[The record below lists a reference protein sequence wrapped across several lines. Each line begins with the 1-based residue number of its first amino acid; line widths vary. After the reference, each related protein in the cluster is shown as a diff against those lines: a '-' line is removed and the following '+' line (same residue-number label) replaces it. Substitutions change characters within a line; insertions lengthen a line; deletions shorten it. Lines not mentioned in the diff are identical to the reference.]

1 MKKTVLFVLALCLC
15 FTAFSAVFAEGDTG
29 EAAEN
34 DMILNDGTPWVDWSL
49 RENIA
54 QIGEKPDSPK
64 DDFYLR
70 TNYDWLKST
79 EIAPGQSYSSPFID
93 VETEVGRLCLEVLK
107 DTTLKS
113 EDAAQA
119 QYLYNAFLDWDA
131 RNALGV
137 EPLQKTIN
145 RISAVSTLDELTR
158 MLCDKEY
165 AGEKLFEAD
174 VQVNYSEPDTWI
186 TDIQPIDLLLDD
198 SAEYRERTE
207 QGDYFEA
214 VYREFMPRMLEKLGY
229 STEEAD
235 GMLTR
240 TFALEA
246 ELADSIM
253 TSAEEYEPD
262 FYQRISNQM
271 SRAEAETLC
280 SALPWLEMLD
290 GQGYAGA
297 QRYQVEQPAYLQKLD
312 GIYREE
318 RLEDLK
324 NYLIVSTVYDHMKI
338 LDRESFD
345 LYNDIRNSKYGI
357 EGSLPDEERACQ
369 EVRSNLPKQTDCAFF
384 EKYDPT
390 KMKADITRICE
401 EVIDCYRKM
410 LREEDW
416 LAEETRAKAIE
427 KLDKMR
433 ITAVCPEKWP
443 DYSGLSL
450 EGLGYYDCI
459 REIKRYKARFSES
472 LVDQP
477 RDPDLWYYTMGED
490 WVNDILTT
498 NAMYSPE
505 LNEIIILRGILGDAI
520 YREDMSDEE
529 MCGAIGMI
537 IAHEISHAFDPTCAS
552 FDADGRMNNWWT
564 EADEASFAVR
574 AQKLIDYYNS
584 ITAFSGLQVSGEN
597 VQGEAVAD
605 MGSVKCMLRLLEGKK
620 EDVDYRAFFEAF
632 ATAWREVITLEAE
645 SYLLTL
651 DNHPLNYIRVNT
663 VVQQFPQFH
672 ETYGITEGD
681 GMWLAPENRVLVW

>member
-1 MKKTVLFVLALCLC
+1 
-15 FTAFSAVFAEGDTG
+15 
-29 EAAEN
+29 
-34 DMILNDGTPWVDWSL
+34 
-49 RENIA
+49 
-54 QIGEKPDSPK
+54 
-64 DDFYLR
+64 
-70 TNYDWLKST
+70 
-79 EIAPGQSYSSPFID
+79 
-93 VETEVGRLCLEVLK
+93 
-107 DTTLKS
+107 
-113 EDAAQA
+113 
-119 QYLYNAFLDWDA
+119 
-131 RNALGV
+131 
-137 EPLQKTIN
+137 
-145 RISAVSTLDELTR
+145 
-158 MLCDKEY
+158 
-165 AGEKLFEAD
+165 
-174 VQVNYSEPDTWI
+174 
-186 TDIQPIDLLLDD
+186 
-198 SAEYRERTE
+198 
-207 QGDYFEA
+207 
-214 VYREFMPRMLEKLGY
+214 
-229 STEEAD
+229 
-235 GMLTR
+235 
-240 TFALEA
+240 
-246 ELADSIM
+246 
-253 TSAEEYEPD
+253 
-262 FYQRISNQM
+262 
-271 SRAEAETLC
+271 
-280 SALPWLEMLD
+280 
-290 GQGYAGA
+290 
-297 QRYQVEQPAYLQKLD
+297 
-312 GIYREE
+312 
-318 RLEDLK
+318 
-324 NYLIVSTVYDHMKI
+324 
-338 LDRESFD
+338 
-345 LYNDIRNSKYGI
+345 
-357 EGSLPDEERACQ
+357 
-369 EVRSNLPKQTDCAFF
+369 
-384 EKYDPT
+384 
-390 KMKADITRICE
+390 
-401 EVIDCYRKM
+401 
-410 LREEDW
+410 
-416 LAEETRAKAIE
+416 
-427 KLDKMR
+427 MR

-477 RDPDLWYYTMGED
+477 RDPDLWYCTLGED

-498 NAMYSPE
+498 NAMYRPE

-564 EADEASFAVR
+564 EADEAAFAVR